1 MKGWQFRWF
10 TLDPDSGLLEYYVVR
25 IDDQWLTSV
34 LQAVTFLVAMVT
46 RNMEV
51 KFTIQVTNLAACV

>member
-34 LQAVTFLVAMVT
+34 LQAVIFLVAMGT

-51 KFTIQVTNLAACV
+51 KFTIQVANLAACV